1 MSWFGGARLL
11 TSRLAGTL
19 VPQNG
24 RLTHYLAS
32 ASTCGRAGDKL
43 GAMDANTGNV
53 IVNGLISYL
62 GLIILLT
69 FHEFGHAW
77 VALKCGD
84 DTARLQGRVSL
95 NPIVH
100 IDPIGTVVLPLFM
113 IFGPS
118 SVSRF
123 VLGWAKPVPVNP
135 YNLRHPRRDDI
146 LVTMA
151 GPAMNLV
158 LAVVLVAVAR
168 AGLLVHLE
176 QLADICWR
184 FASLSL
190 LLCFFN
196 LIPIPPLD
204 GSHVLRNLTD
214 MSWDTYARFARYGFI
229 AVILVLQIPQVRW
242 LLWTTVDGTLVLLAL
257 CFGFQIQ

>member
-1 MSWFGGARLL
+1 
-11 TSRLAGTL
+11 
-19 VPQNG
+19 
-24 RLTHYLAS
+24 
-32 ASTCGRAGDKL
+32 
-43 GAMDANTGNV
+43 MDANTSNV
-53 IVNGLISYL
+53 VVEGLISYL

-84 DTARLQGRVSL
+84 ETAKLQGRVSL

-118 SVSRF
+118 SVTRF
-123 VLGWAKPVPVNP
+123 ALGWAKPVPVNP

-158 LAVVLVAVAR
+158 LAVALVGLAR
-168 AGLLVHLE
+168 VGLLVHLE
-176 QLADICWR
+176 QMANVCWQ

-204 GSHVLRNLTD
+204 GSHVLRHLTG
-214 MSWDTYARFARYGFI
+214 MSGEAYANFARFGFI
-229 AVILVLQIPQVRW
+229 AVIVVIQIKQVRQA
-242 LLWTTVDGTLVLLAL
+242 LSFAVDGTLLLLAKL
-257 CFGFQIQ
+257 FDLA